1 MPSNDTLLLR
11 LLLLLLRLLLLRYYC
26 YYSSPCSTACHQPTR
41 SPPLAKS
48 RITTH
53 TRIDIRLIYA
63 DIQQYADAPRPM
75 LALSHARIYTP
86 HLIERGGVVW
96 QGEVVAKFLAP

>member
-1 MPSNDTLLLR
+1 MSSTDTLAA
-11 LLLLLLRLLLLRYYC
+11 
-26 YYSSPCSTACHQPTR
+26 ACQVTHHH
-41 SPPLAKS
+41 
-48 RITTH
+48 TH
-53 TRIDIRLIYA
+53 THTHIDIRLIYA

>member
-1 MPSNDTLLLR
+1 MT
-11 LLLLLLRLLLLRYYC
+11 RYYYD
-26 YYSSPCSTACHQPTR
+26 YYYYYAYCCCATTA
-41 SPPLAKS
+41 
-48 RITTH
+48 TTH
-53 TRIDIRLIYA
+53 HPVARHVINRHARRRLPSHASPHTHTHIDIRLIYA